1 MASRRALKKSINN
14 LTFELVSESYT
25 FKLFHPEKKHDKT
38 DQTMQNLVQMRNN
51 LINKINNPMEKQ
63 NFKKNRKHFRSIVK
77 ELNTMV
83 SLMDNIG

>member
-14 LTFELVSESYT
+14 LTFELVSECYT

-38 DQTMQNLVQMRNN
+38 DETMQNLVQMRNV
-51 LINKINNPMEKQ
+51 LINKINNVIDKHDY
-63 NFKKNRKHFRSIVK
+63 KKNRKHFRGIVK

-83 SLMDNIG
+83 TLMDSIG

>member
-14 LTFELVSESYT
+14 LTFELVSECHT
-25 FKLFHPEKKHDKT
+25 FKLFHPEKKHEKT
-38 DQTMQNLVQMRNN
+38 NQTMQNLVQMRNG
-51 LINKINNPMEKQ
+51 LINKINNPMEKHD
-63 NFKKNRKHFRSIVK
+63 FKKNRKHFNGIVK

>member
-14 LTFELVSESYT
+14 LTFELVSECYT

-38 DQTMQNLVQMRNN
+38 DQTMQNLVQMRNS

-63 NFKKNRKHFRSIVK
+63 NFKKNRKHFRGIAK

-83 SLMDNIG
+83 SLMDKIG